1 MLELNIVFLGGFAY
15 PRGMAGTKRVRH
27 VINGLRLHEDVS
39 ASVLILRQ
47 SSRDNPLS
55 GVYDGVTYHTVWGNL
70 LGLNAALMMPALF
83 MKSRR
88 ILRRLYKTGDDNVL
102 YVYGPVNYDNFLLL
116 RCAKQIGF
124 KLVFDIV
131 EDYDL
136 ALHISGSF
144 KHRIRIRF
152 IQYANRVMKN
162 LANGLIVISLH
173 LQRKYSGK
181 GTPLHLL
188 PISVDIT
195 QYPETPA
202 RFSDPVVMF
211 YAGSFGHKDGV
222 PVLLDAFEKLAAK
235 NDRIKLVLTGKD
247 TDEMMAK
254 LHERL
259 NVMPFGDRVVYMGYL
274 DDVDYYAELGRA
286 DILCVP
292 RIDSGYANAG
302 FPFKLGEYLAT
313 GKPVIASAVSD
324 IPSLLADKV
333 DAMLVPAGDSDAIE
347 KVVTDLLSDPAQ
359 AFRMGANG
367 RKVAT
372 RLFDYKSQGDDVYR
386 FIRGM
391 FCPSASRG

>member
-1 MLELNIVFLGGFAY
+1 
-15 PRGMAGTKRVRH
+15 
-27 VINGLRLHEDVS
+27 
-39 ASVLILRQ
+39 
-47 SSRDNPLS
+47 
-55 GVYDGVTYHTVWGNL
+55 
-70 LGLNAALMMPALF
+70 MMPVLF

-102 YVYGPVNYDNFLLL
+102 YVYGPVTYDNVLLL
-116 RCAKQIGF
+116 RYAKGIGF

-136 ALHISGSF
+136 ALHISGGL

-173 LQRKYSGK
+173 LQRKYSGE

-188 PISVDIT
+188 PISVDIS
-195 QYPETPA
+195 QYPEAPA

-211 YAGSFGHKDGV
+211 YAGSFGQKDGV
-222 PVLLDAFEKLAAK
+222 PVLLDAFEKLATK
-235 NDRIKLVLTGKD
+235 NDRITLVLTGKG
-247 TDEMMAK
+247 TEEMITK
-254 LHERL
+254 FHERL
-259 NVMPFGDRVVYMGYL
+259 NVMPYRDRVVYKGYL
-274 DDVDYYAELGRA
+274 DDGDYYAELGRA

-324 IPSLLADKV
+324 ISSLLADKDEV
-333 DAMLVPAGDSDAIE
+333 MLVPAGDSEAIE
-347 KVVTDLLSDPAQ
+347 KAVTDLLSDPVQ
-359 AFRMGANG
+359 AFRLGSNG
-367 RKVAT
+367 RKVAA
-372 RLFDYKSQGDDVYR
+372 RLFDYKSQGDNVYQ
-386 FIRGM
+386 FIRGILLHTSQEPL
-391 FCPSASRG
+391 CHPKP